1 MAPTKQAGKSEKN
14 KALAARK
21 AALKGTNS
29 TATRKVRTS
38 ATFRR
43 PNTYRAARNPVYQRK
58 SIPGTSQLDQYS
70 IIRQP
75 LTTESAMK
83 KIEDQNTL
91 VFLCDVRANK
101 HQIRDSIKKLY
112 GVQALKINTLIRPDG
127 IKKAYVR
134 LTGDIDALEV
144 ANKIGVI

>member
-1 MAPTKQAGKSEKN
+1 MAPTGKTSEKS

-21 AALKGTNS
+21 AALKGAHG

-38 ATFRR
+38 PTFRR
-43 PNTYRAARNPVYQRK
+43 PATYRARRSPVYQRK
-58 SIPGTSQLDQYS
+58 AVPARPQLDQYS

-101 HQIRDSIKKLY
+101 HQIRDAVKKLY

-127 IKKAYVR
+127 VKKAYVR
-134 LTGDIDALEV
+134 LTGDVDALEI